1 MEKHQRK
8 KRISITID
16 KNILKEL
23 DDLVVDKSQLIQ
35 WLVLNHLESNGIK
48 IVEKNNDGW
57 V

>member
-1 MEKHQRK
+1 MEKYQKK
-8 KRISITID
+8 KRVSITID

-35 WLVLNHLESNGIK
+35 WLILNHLESNGIK
-48 IVEKNNDGW
+48 IVEKNNNGW